1 VPGQTAAGID
11 SNVMNPRWM
20 AGLAGVLLA
29 GMTLAA
35 CGSSSSTSTGTAGAG
50 PTTSATSTPT
60 TTTTTSA
67 TATSTAH
74 TTGNAKTAAITI
86 TPTQGSPTT
95 QFKVSFTAPERTG
108 TIGGFRRSYVAQ
120 FNSGAPRADCTAGGT
135 VAIAPSAAGA
145 SVEATLDPAH
155 LGNPRWC
162 TGTFDGKVV
171 ELRAPNCA
179 AGQVCPA
186 YIVVV
191 GTVGRFTF
199 RVT

>member
-11 SNVMNPRWM
+11 SNVMNPRQM
-20 AGLAGVLLA
+20 AGLAGVLLVCLA
-29 GMTLAA
+29 PAA
-35 CGSSSSTSTGTAGAG
+35 CGSSSSSSSGATGTAGAS
-50 PTTSATSTPT
+50 PTTSSGSSTST
-60 TTTTTSA
+60 
-67 TATSTAH
+67 TATSSAS
-74 TTGNAKTAAITI
+74 TTGNAKTAAVTV
-86 TPTQGSPTT
+86 TPTKGSATT
-95 QFKVSFTAPERTG
+95 RFTVSFTAPERTG
-108 TIGGFRRSYVAQ
+108 TIGGFRRNYVVQ
-120 FNSGAPRADCTAGGT
+120 FNSGGPRPGCTAGGT
-135 VAIAPSAAGA
+135 VAVPPSAAQA
-145 SVEATLDPAH
+145 HIKATLDPGR

-162 TGTFDGKVV
+162 AGTFDGKVV